1 MTDTFKNKKRIKL
14 KNKKRKHPKK
24 QKEDLNH
31 TRKKIRNKRNNK
43 RLTRKGGGILKDVA
57 FKAESLVGQASD
69 HIGARFLK
77 GKDSNIFH
85 LGTFI
90 KSRDRFLFSLFMY
103 LRYRNSIENRSGFLE
118 KIYTKKNAPGRAF
131 VDKKLVDAFGEMHSA
146 INYCVEHSGLSRANM
161 VCYKNCLCIAVIDSL
176 RYINNS
182 KIKSKEFI
190 EVLEIITEAIK
201 RTSICVK
208 TEESFENK
216 FRVKFNKFKK
226 INFRLNNMY
235 DYGFLFNMY
244 YYGPYYHSN
253 INRLDKAKNESDI
266 NKLKKEWDQKFKK
279 IMRSY
284 ATYVIK
290 KEHILPKPNKHN
302 PLNYDN
308 NEKRDIIEKLLEYDK
323 KRPKNAKEFSRNGNI
338 ASKDLASLF
347 LDDYLDDLIELE
359 KLSYQMYS
367 VDNDIDT
374 IKNKNTLPVGFKKRI
389 KDILKFYFEETNGL
403 VRGENSITVDNIKS
417 ISGFNDKFNAQMEAI
432 NNECEF
438 IYFSIS
444 T

>member
-31 TRKKIRNKRNNK
+31 TRKKSHNKKYNK
-43 RLTRKGGGILKDVA
+43 RLTKKGGGLFSKDTADSV
-57 FKAESLVGQASD
+57 K
-69 HIGARFLK
+69 FLK
-77 GKDSNIFH
+77 GKDSNIFN
-85 LGTFI
+85 LKTF
-90 KSRDRFLFSLFMY
+90 KNSRFGFLFALFMY
-103 LRYRNSIENRSGFLE
+103 LRYRNVVEKRTGYLEQLYSTKNKGGVANRMSV
-118 KIYTKKNAPGRAF
+118 KNE
-131 VDKKLVDAFGEMHSA
+131 LVDAFGSMHSA

-182 KIKSKEFI
+182 NMKVKEFG
-190 EVLEIITEAIK
+190 EVIDVITEAIK
-201 RTSICVK
+201 RTSVCVK
-208 TEESFENK
+208 SEASFENK

-266 NKLKKEWDQKFKK
+266 NKLKKEWDSKFKK
-279 IMRSY
+279 IMRLY

-308 NEKRDIIEKLLEYDK
+308 NEKMKIIENLLEYDK
-323 KRPKNAKEFSRNGNI
+323 KRSKGTREFSKNGRTGSNE
-338 ASKDLASLF
+338 LASLF
-347 LDDYLDDLIELE
+347 LDDYLDNLIDLE

-374 IKNKNTLPVGFKKRI
+374 IKNKNILPVGFKKRI
-389 KDILKFYFEETNGL
+389 REILNFYFKETNGL
-403 VRGENSITVDNIKS
+403 VRGENSISLDNIKN
-417 ISGFNDKFNAQMEAI
+417 ISGFNDKFNTQMEAI

-444 T
+444 I